1 MLEMSDIEEIKK
13 LIDDYKLSFSE
24 VSRITGWDRR
34 TIKKW
39 YYSKSYP
46 SYQRSTQPQP
56 VKDRII
62 VYIKRWIE
70 EDNESIRKGK
80 IRKIRTAA
88 KMYDDL
94 VSLGIECS
102 ERSVRK
108 YVNELKPQE
117 VFIEQEYFP
126 AQDMQVDWGSLNIDF
141 ENGINTKV
149 NLFVA
154 TLPYSNTRFVVP
166 YIKTDSLSFFDGH
179 IKAFEFFGGVPK
191 RIRYDNLSSAVTKV
205 LKGPNREETN
215 KMKYF
220 KSFFN
225 FESNY
230 CNIAKGNEKGSVE
243 NAVGFVKRRLLSGNL
258 IFKDYNDLKK
268 YLFTKC
274 RDELNKSHYRKKK
287 LIKELLTEEILKFK
301 PIPLERFDNS
311 QKTPGKVSNTLMIH
325 YDGVRYSVP
334 DKYCRKS
341 VIIKADTEY
350 IEIYYQEKLIAK
362 HKRTYSVFNKEVYDF
377 RHYLPVLF
385 VKSRALTNAKCIIRS
400 NFPSIFW
407 KYLDGLNS
415 RLENGNREMV
425 KILLLH
431 KKYDIDNIFFS
442 MEWCYEHR
450 SYSYD
455 AILVTL
461 KEITVSKSKVEKI
474 NKTYPETQDMP
485 LDLKKYDKLIGV

>member
-274 RDELNKSHYRKKK
+274 RDELNKSH
-287 LIKELLTEEILKFK
+287 
-301 PIPLERFDNS
+301 S
-311 QKTPGKVSNTLMIH
+311 
-325 YDGVRYSVP
+325 
-334 DKYCRKS
+334 
-341 VIIKADTEY
+341 
-350 IEIYYQEKLIAK
+350 IEKNML
-362 HKRTYSVFNKEVYDF
+362 
-377 RHYLPVLF
+377 
-385 VKSRALTNAKCIIRS
+385 
-400 NFPSIFW
+400 SI
-407 KYLDGLNS
+407 
-415 RLENGNREMV
+415 
-425 KILLLH
+425 
-431 KKYDIDNIFFS
+431 
-442 MEWCYEHR
+442 
-450 SYSYD
+450 SYF
-455 AILVTL
+455 L
-461 KEITVSKSKVEKI
+461 
-474 NKTYPETQDMP
+474 
-485 LDLKKYDKLIGV
+485 